1 MNKVMGRVLYG
12 VVRLLVT
19 VVVTVLYPMRVE
31 GREHLRSTKP
41 PFIAY
46 ANHISGLDP
55 LFLAYMMLPFRTSFF
70 AKEELM
76 TGGFKKW
83 ALKSLGAIPVKRG
96 SADIHAVKTAA
107 AVLKRGEVFA
117 IFPEGTRNRKLNGEL
132 QKFRS
137 GVGLIALRS
146 GVPVLPVRFLTDE
159 GFRIFRKARVRA
171 GPPVEL
177 SDLYAPV
184 RVTSDTISQAVS
196 RMLLSMDKLANT

>member
-1 MNKVMGRVLYG
+1 MDKVMEKILYG
-12 VVRLLVT
+12 IVRLLVT

-31 GREHLRSTKP
+31 GREHLRSIKP

-55 LFLAYMMLPFRTSFF
+55 LFLAYLMLPYRTSFF

-76 TGGFKKW
+76 ADRFRKW
-83 ALKSLGAIPVKRG
+83 ALRSLGAIPVKRG

-107 AVLKRGEVFA
+107 EVLKHGEVFA

-132 QKFRS
+132 QKFRT

-146 GVPVLPVRFLTDE
+146 GVPVLPVRFLNDE
-159 GFRIFRKARVRA
+159 GFRIFRKARIRV

-177 SDLYAPV
+177 SDLYAPA
-184 RVTSDTISQAVS
+184 RITSDTIAQAVS
-196 RMLLSMDKLANT
+196 RMLRSMDKLANT